1 MYNQDHNKFVIGVCN
16 GFQLLIKLGV
26 FGDNI
31 SLNENY
37 SGRFESRFL
46 PIKVSSNKH
55 ENIFFK
61 DMEETMFGMWCAH
74 KEGRLNI
81 DNKSSF
87 IEYSGKHMLHDWD
100 GINKKIKGIV
110 LAEEVSGEFN
120 KIALLA
126 YVRDFDSNNS
136 GRDSHSLEVL
146 DALRYPEV
154 KFYSEQIKY
163 DSDNISFIGSLIFH
177 GVTIDKIINAKII
190 ESDIKYEFFG
200 KFQLTP
206 SDFDIELPSFLS
218 VKMKDL
224 LLMTSTYVNC
234 ENYCHFDPLLDSKV
248 GIFGQAGSS
257 QTELKNKNVSKEMGW
272 GRGRVLE
279 LNP

>member
-1 MYNQDHNKFVIGVCN
+1 MFSR
-16 GFQLLIKLGV
+16 
-26 FGDNI
+26 I
-31 SLNENY
+31 STL
-37 SGRFESRFL
+37 FIFL
-46 PIKVSSNKH
+46 QFTSFAQEV
-55 ENIFFK
+55 
-61 DMEETMFGMWCAH
+61 
-74 KEGRLNI
+74 RLNI

-87 IEYSGKHMLHDWD
+87 IEYSGKHLLHDWD

-190 ESDIKYEFFG
+190 ESDLKYEFFG

-224 LLMTSTYVNC
+224 LDFNFRIVVN
-234 ENYCHFDPLLDSKV
+234 K
-248 GIFGQAGSS
+248 
-257 QTELKNKNVSKEMGW
+257 
-272 GRGRVLE
+272 
-279 LNP
+279 